1 MPERQLRVLLVEDN
15 PGDARL
21 LREALRE
28 VNASFLHLDHVE
40 QLSEA
45 RDRIQAESYDVMLLD
60 LTLPDSHGLATI
72 EKAQNLSPHT
82 AIVVL
87 TGVDDEQ
94 MALEVMRKGAQDY
107 LIKGQT
113 DGRLLV
119 RAINYALERKHAMEE
134 RDGLIRELQEA
145 LATVKKLGGLLPI
158 CASCKRIRDDK
169 GYWKR
174 LEQYIQ
180 EHSEASFS
188 HGLCPSCAHKL
199 YPEAFEDEDGA
210 QDV

>member
-1 MPERQLRVLLVEDN
+1 MPERQLKVLLVEDN

-28 VNASFLHLDHVE
+28 VNVRFLRFDHVE

-45 RDRIQAESYDVMLLD
+45 RDLLKEHSYDVILLD

-72 EKAQNLSPHT
+72 EKAQLLSPSS

-87 TGVDDEQ
+87 TGVDDEE
-94 MALEVMRKGAQDY
+94 MSLEVVRKGAQDY

-119 RAINYALERKHAMEE
+119 RSINYALERKRATEE
-134 RDGLIRELQEA
+134 RDRLIDELQEA
-145 LATVKKLGGLLPI
+145 LSTVKKLGGLLPI
-158 CASCKRIRDDK
+158 CASCKKIRDEK
-169 GYWKR
+169 GKWKR
-174 LEQYIQ
+174 LEEYIQ
-180 EHSEASFS
+180 GHSEASFS
-188 HGLCPSCAHKL
+188 HGLCDECAHKL
-199 YPEAFEDEDGA
+199 YPEAFD
-210 QDV
+210 